1 MVDVE
6 NLKENGYDLTEGI
19 RTQGWEGYFERLKG
33 PVYTELVKQF

>member
-1 MVDVE
+1 MVDVD
-6 NLKENGYDLTEGI
+6 NLKQNGYDLTKDI